1 MFYNLINTSGTTAS
15 GNIRSRLTKQAGNIT
30 NYAFVPNFFTLS
42 PNILTKVYC
51 LINLKNFQK
60 NKLEPWK
67 ERIEVHVQKISVYR
81 SPRYIVK
88 KHIKTITKK
97 ITESIKSKEFSIAF
111 QLANTFFVWIFSYNF
126 NFLFDMPML
135 SRKQYIFND
144 IVL

>member
-1 MFYNLINTSGTTAS
+1 MFYNLINTSGTIAS

-42 PNILTKVYC
+42 PDILTKVYC

-97 ITESIKSKEFSIAF
+97 IKFTIAF